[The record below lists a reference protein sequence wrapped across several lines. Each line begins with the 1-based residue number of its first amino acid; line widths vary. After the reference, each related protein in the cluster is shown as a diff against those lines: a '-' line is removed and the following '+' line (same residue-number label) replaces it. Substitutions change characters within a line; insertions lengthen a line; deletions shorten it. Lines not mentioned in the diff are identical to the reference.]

1 MPHCF
6 SSKLPACRWRAA
18 ATTALLT
25 VLLLPLALPAAE
37 LDISVEI
44 PRLKVSEYH
53 RPYVAMW
60 LERPDHSVAANLA
73 VWYDVGMK
81 AGEGTKWL
89 KDMRQWWRR
98 SGRSTPMPVDG
109 VSGATRPAGQ
119 HQLSFNDAKGP
130 LKGLPPG
137 EYQLVIEAAREV
149 GGREVV
155 SVPITWPGSS
165 PQQLKAKGTSELGQ
179 VRVAVTP

>member
-1 MPHCF
+1 MPQRLF
-6 SSKLPACRWRAA
+6 SKPPARLRATATAALLAMLVLPA
-18 ATTALLT
+18 
-25 VLLLPLALPAAE
+25 ALPAAE

-44 PRLKVSEYH
+44 PRLNVSEYH
-53 RPYVAMW
+53 RPYVAIW

-73 VWYDVGMK
+73 VWYDVEMK
-81 AGEGTKWL
+81 AGEGSKWL

-119 HQLSFNDAKGP
+119 HQLRFNDAKGP

-137 EYQLVIEAAREV
+137 KYELVIEAAREV
-149 GGREVV
+149 GGREAV

-179 VRVAVTP
+179 VRVSITP